1 MQILTTPNYWC
12 RLPGSP
18 RMTSRRSVP
27 ARGRMRPRRG
37 LPYGCGWSS
46 SSEFSFFITYVGVRR
61 TGRHYPQ
68 YMNRGSGCG
77 GTSPVLVTMYREPVA
92 SSHRSPSKPP
102 ALKTRAGRLLPT
114 QRGYPACTIPRI
126 FARHRYRTTA
136 PAANRLGYETAFCPT
151 FSGVRGLSGTTLLGP
166 TPFFET

>member
-1 MQILTTPNYWC
+1 MRTLTTLSYW
-12 RLPGSP
+12 RPLPGSP
-18 RMTSRRSVP
+18 RMMSRRSVP
-27 ARGRMRPRRG
+27 ARGRMRPIRG

-46 SSEFSFFITYVGVRR
+46 SLEFSFFITYVGVRR
-61 TGRHYPQ
+61 TGRRYPQ

-102 ALKTRAGRLLPT
+102 ALKTRAGRMLPT
-114 QRGYPACTIPRI
+114 QRGYPACTVPGISRPQQVPH
-126 FARHRYRTTA
+126 AA
-136 PAANRLGYETAFCPT
+136 PVANRLSYETAFCPT

>member
-1 MQILTTPNYWC
+1 
-12 RLPGSP
+12 
-18 RMTSRRSVP
+18 MTSRRSVP

-61 TGRHYPQ
+61 TGRRYPQ
-68 YMNRGSGCG
+68 YMNRGSDCG

-102 ALKTRAGRLLPT
+102 VLKTRTGRMLPT
-114 QRGYPACTIPRI
+114 QRGVSGLRNTAYFRPPPVPHDGPSGEPAQLRNGFLSHFQRGAGLERNHTIWDPRRSLRRKRWGI
-126 FARHRYRTTA
+126 R
-136 PAANRLGYETAFCPT
+136 
-151 FSGVRGLSGTTLLGP
+151 VLSPGSVLS
-166 TPFFET
+166 